1 MKPIVTFSRVAYQ
14 DCRATRRLG
23 SSSERHLLAAEA
35 WLRRAQDANTDG
47 GVSYGYSLLG
57 GWRPSYPE
65 TSGYI
70 ATTFFRLARE
80 RDPSYA
86 ERARRILRWL
96 LSVQNADGSFSNPR
110 YGKRGIVFDAGQVLF
125 GLVKGF
131 ELTGSRELLV
141 GARRAAAW
149 LTQVVDADLRW
160 TKNGHLNSPHVYN
173 TRIGMGPPS
182 GAHRLANEEGPHRR
196 RTIDATDWPSAGG
209 TRCPHVCNMLTRPS

>member
-1 MKPIVTFSRVAYQ
+1 MGWEYLGLPTMKPIVTFSRVTYQ

-23 SSSERHLLAAEA
+23 SSSECHLLAAEA

-47 GVSYGYSLLG
+47 GVSYGYSLLA

-110 YGKRGIVFDAGQVLF
+110 YGK
-125 GLVKGF
+125 
-131 ELTGSRELLV
+131 
-141 GARRAAAW
+141 
-149 LTQVVDADLRW
+149 
-160 TKNGHLNSPHVYN
+160 
-173 TRIGMGPPS
+173 
-182 GAHRLANEEGPHRR
+182 
-196 RTIDATDWPSAGG
+196 
-209 TRCPHVCNMLTRPS
+209 

>member
-1 MKPIVTFSRVAYQ
+1 MLPVLERLTPQIGQAPGAQGVRTFATSCQDGVAYQ
-14 DCRATRRLG
+14 GCRATRRLG

-47 GVSYGYSLLG
+47 GVSYGYSLLA

-96 LSVQNADGSFSNPR
+96 LSVQNADGSFSNPG
-110 YGKRGIVFDAGQVLF
+110 YGK
-125 GLVKGF
+125 
-131 ELTGSRELLV
+131 
-141 GARRAAAW
+141 
-149 LTQVVDADLRW
+149 
-160 TKNGHLNSPHVYN
+160 
-173 TRIGMGPPS
+173 
-182 GAHRLANEEGPHRR
+182 
-196 RTIDATDWPSAGG
+196 
-209 TRCPHVCNMLTRPS
+209 

>member
-1 MKPIVTFSRVAYQ
+1 MNPIAKFGRSAIGYFVGKHYPGAPE
-14 DCRATRRLG
+14 D
-23 SSSERHLLAAEA
+23 HLLAAEA
-35 WLRRAQDANTDG
+35 WLCRAQDASADG
-47 GVSYGYSLLG
+47 GVSYGYSLLA

-86 ERARRILRWL
+86 VRARRILRWL

-160 TKNGHLNSPHVYN
+160 KRAFEQSTCVQYAH
-173 TRIGMGPPS
+173 GMGPPS